1 MLYHYLKIAF
11 KQIRRQKLVSAINI
25 GGLSIGIASFLI
37 IVLWIKG
44 ELSYDRFYENADR
57 IYRVAFYYPPFDV
70 NGSRQ
75 PGALPQYLKDTY
87 QEVVYASHLQE
98 GEFKLSYGDNGFFAL
113 GNTVEPDFSSIFSFP
128 LVQGS
133 LGKLLN
139 DPGSIVLTESLGK
152 KIFGDEDPM
161 GKTLMFNDYL
171 NFTVTGVLK
180 DLPENTHLN
189 FEFLIPFNP
198 NENWRTWDFKNGDSY
213 VMLAE
218 NADVEAF
225 NAKIRGVIDLFKPEW
240 NNELFLQPLVQ
251 DHLYPIQGVGAAT
264 HIFVFSSIAVII
276 LLIAC
281 VNFTNLT
288 IAQAEKRH
296 KEIGV
301 KKVSGS
307 SRAQLA
313 FQFFTESIVLAFIS
327 ALIGVLMVELLAPV
341 VNMQLGLNLE
351 VDFTW
356 PLMLAVGG
364 IVLAV
369 GFISG
374 SYPAMLLSALR
385 PQGVFKS
392 SILESGRPALVRK
405 ALVIGQ
411 FAVSILFII
420 GVFSTHKQIN
430 FMMNKD
436 LGFDKENLLMVQTRG
451 AIREKLPVV
460 KQNLLK
466 SSQVSGV
473 AVSANN
479 LFDVVNSGPLNY
491 PGKQEGD
498 DAEYIEFWYNW
509 VDEDFLKTLDIELLE
524 GKFFSKEGT
533 YDQQT
538 GFIVNETA
546 IKAMGL
552 KDPIGQQ
559 VSAWFGTEGSIIG
572 VVKDFH
578 ISSLHQKIAP
588 MVLLYS
594 DRNNHLL
601 VRLKPGDLR
610 ESVADV
616 GRTIHEIVPDDP
628 FDYHFVDE
636 TVEELYQMERRSGNL
651 IKLSAVLA
659 IFISALGLFS
669 LSAQTIE
676 KRTKEIGIRKVNG
689 ASTSSVVFLLNR
701 DFLLLVIISFIIAA
715 PVSWFLVKKWLSEF
729 AYKTDLSLWVFVMAG
744 VLAFLVAFFTVS
756 WQSWKAARKNPVDS
770 LRYE

>member
-113 GNTVEPDFSSIFSFP
+113 GNTVEPDFLSIFSFP

-133 LGKLLN
+133 LRKLLN

-161 GKTLMFNDYL
+161 GKTLMFNDYV

-451 AIREKLPVV
+451 AIREKLPVI

-616 GRTIHEIVPDDP
+616 GRTIHEIVLDDP